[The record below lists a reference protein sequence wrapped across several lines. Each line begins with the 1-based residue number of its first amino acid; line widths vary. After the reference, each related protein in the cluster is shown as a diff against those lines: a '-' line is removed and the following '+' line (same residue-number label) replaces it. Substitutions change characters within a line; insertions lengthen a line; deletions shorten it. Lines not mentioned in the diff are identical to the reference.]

1 MKVSVQVAE
10 SKLSELIDA
19 ALAGEDVVINKAGKP
34 AVRIVPF
41 ERRRFQIG
49 MLQGQFGEGPD
60 FFEPMSETELA
71 EWEGVT

>member
-34 AVRIVPF
+34 AVRIVPI

-60 FFEPMSETELA
+60 FFELMSETELA